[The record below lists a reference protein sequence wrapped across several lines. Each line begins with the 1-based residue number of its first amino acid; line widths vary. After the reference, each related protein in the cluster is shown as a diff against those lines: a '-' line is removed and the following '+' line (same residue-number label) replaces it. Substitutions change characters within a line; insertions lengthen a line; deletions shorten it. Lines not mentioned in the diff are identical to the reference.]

1 MGDVY
6 AARLLGLATA
16 RLGLAAWKDAV
27 RDKLKTL
34 DDIYRFAVDQT
45 TMDRGE
51 VLELA
56 IVLILV
62 FELVL
67 FFMGIMTQ
75 QSPEVLMKRRDFLR
89 LTTGMLPAGLA
100 SPRLAPAEASAR
112 RRRST
117 RRAADP
123 DYVIVGAGSS
133 GSVLA
138 HRLSADPD
146 GAVVVLEAGVSGE
159 TDPAVTTPGRWV
171 SLLGSSYDWNYR
183 TEPVAGLGDRRIA
196 FPRGKALGGSSAINA
211 MAHIRGHRLCFD
223 RWLELG
229 NPGWG
234 YDDVLPLFKRS
245 EHNESGPS
253 EFRGG
258 DGPLAVS
265 YCWDPHDAHRAF
277 LTAAIH
283 AGYRSDARFDFNAPN
298 PVGVAGYYQKNILD
312 GRRHSAAA
320 AFLVPAI
327 VPSEPRGA
335 LARHRHA
342 PGRGRHACGGRRV
355 STRRT
360 TRGGPCRARS
370 GARGRGRGF
379 APAADAFGNRT
390 RRSLEGQRRGC
401 RGRRTGRRAEPPG
414 SPEAVDPL
422 EWPDRIAWIDGHRR
436 PVHDVG
442 IDVAADLQ
450 FYVGRGLEQP
460 DRFITITVSLVRPGH
475 AARFACVGDPWRR
488 RYSANY
494 LQEQADVDALVHGV
508 KPRSGRM
515 SSAYEPL
522 RATKSTRAR
531 GHLAERSAALRAPR
545 RPTPFTTPQAPA
557 GWARPGCAGGRRPR
571 AARARRAGL
580 RVADASI
587 MPEVVNA
594 TTHAA
599 CVMIGEKAADLL
611 KAARGVGA

>member
-1 MGDVY
+1 
-6 AARLLGLATA
+6 
-16 RLGLAAWKDAV
+16 
-27 RDKLKTL
+27 
-34 DDIYRFAVDQT
+34 
-45 TMDRGE
+45 
-51 VLELA
+51 
-56 IVLILV
+56 
-62 FELVL
+62 
-67 FFMGIMTQ
+67 
-75 QSPEVLMKRRDFLR
+75 MKRRDFLR
-89 LTTGMLPAGLA
+89 LTGSVVPAGLA
-100 SPRLAPAEASAR
+100 LPRLAPADTAGGRARSAGR
-112 RRRST
+112 I
-117 RRAADP
+117 ADP

-138 HRLSADPD
+138 HRLSADPTVQ
-146 GAVVVLEAGVSGE
+146 VVVLEAGVSGE

-211 MAHIRGHRLCFD
+211 MTHIRGHRLCFD

-245 EHNESGPS
+245 EHNESGAS

-320 AFLVPAI
+320 AFLVPAMSRPNLEVRSRAI
-327 VPSEPRGA
+327 VTRLVVEGT
-335 LARHRHA
+335 
-342 PGRGRHACGGRRV
+342 RV
-355 STRRT
+355 V
-360 TRGGPCRARS
+360 GV
-370 GARGRGRGF
+370 
-379 APAADAFGNRT
+379 DYQ
-390 RRSLEGQRRGC
+390 LDGQRAVV
-401 RGRRTGRRAEPPG
+401 RAAREVVLAAGVVDSPRLLMLSGIGPADHLKASGVAVVADVPGVGQNLQDHLKLSIRWNGLTELPG
-414 SPEAVDPL
+414 STVTAGL
-422 EWPDRIAWIDGHRR
+422 FTTSGSTWP
-436 PVHDVG
+436 P
-442 IDVAADLQ
+442 DLQ

-460 DRFITITVSLVRPGH
+460 DRFITITVSLVRPRSRGEIRL
-475 AARFACVGDPWRR
+475 ASGDPGAPALIRP
-488 RYSANY
+488 NY

-508 KPRSGRM
+508 RLARLIGS
-515 SSAYEPL
+515 SSAYDPL
-522 RATKSTRAR
+522 RGDEIEPGPAATSPEDLQRFVR
-531 GHLAERSAALRAPR
+531 
-545 RPTPFTTPQAPA
+545 
-557 GWARPGCAGGRRPR
+557 R
-571 AARARRAGL
+571 AADTIYHAAGTCRMGPASEAQAVVDPELRVRGVQGL

-611 KAARGVGA
+611 KAARGAGA